1 MAQADEITP
10 RVAWPAPQAAAV
22 VAGPRTLCYISPR
35 FVRGAVAVANLPGS
49 ERVGRQSQME
59 CTDVRAS
66 GEFLLIARRNNSL
79 SATGRALVL
88 GSLVL
93 ITLAISL
100 AFALFGAWLML
111 PFAGAE
117 VGVLC
122 IAFCY
127 MQRHAADF
135 ESLAIKGDRVLVE
148 RWDRGKM
155 SRYELNRCWA
165 QVVLHR
171 GDVPGR

>member
-1 MAQADEITP
+1 
-10 RVAWPAPQAAAV
+10 
-22 VAGPRTLCYISPR
+22 
-35 FVRGAVAVANLPGS
+35 
-49 ERVGRQSQME
+49 ME
-59 CTDVRAS
+59 CTDVREP

-100 AFALFGAWLML
+100 AFALFGAWLVL

-122 IAFCY
+122 IAFRC
-127 MQRHAADF
+127 MQRQAADF

-155 SRYELNRCWA
+155 SRYELNRYWA

-171 GDVPGR
+171 GAAPGRSVLALRSHGREIEFGRHLTEEQRHALARTLRRQLPSR

>member
-1 MAQADEITP
+1 
-10 RVAWPAPQAAAV
+10 
-22 VAGPRTLCYISPR
+22 
-35 FVRGAVAVANLPGS
+35 
-49 ERVGRQSQME
+49 ME
-59 CTDVRAS
+59 CTDVRES
-66 GEFLLIARRNNSL
+66 GEFFLIARRNNSL

-93 ITLAISL
+93 ISLAISL
-100 AFALFGAWLML
+100 AFAAFGAWLVL

-122 IAFCY
+122 IAFRH

-155 SRYELNRCWA
+155 SRFELNRYWA

-171 GDVPGR
+171 GDMPGHSVLALRSHGREVEFGRHLTEEQRHAVAQTLRQQLPALTSNISKSMPSGKP